1 MDAQVRFERLV
12 ARLRVRH
19 LRLVAE
25 TVALGSLKLAAEQC
39 GMTQPAA
46 SQALHEVERL
56 LDTPLFERGPRGMTP
71 TAAGQSLAAH
81 ARGSLGSLN
90 AASRDI
96 SQLEAG
102 LTLPLRIGGIA
113 PTVATLMAPALR
125 RLGAQQPGLCMRFI
139 EDSLEPLIEGLSNG
153 SFDLVLLRQLPV
165 EPSGFRFEML
175 YQDALLAVA
184 LPGHPL
190 ARRRRATLEDLL
202 AYRWLVPP
210 RPLAVAE
217 ALHLWLLRRGLKPR
231 LLPLE
236 TNAPSLAPTVLHGT
250 HDVLLA
256 PRSYLLPLLAPRT
269 LVALPVAL
277 DLDLAPLGALLPR
290 GTLSEPMRRFLA
302 ACRDVT

>member
-25 TVALGSLKLAAEQC
+25 TVALGSLKLAADKC

-90 AASRDI
+90 AASREI
-96 SQLEAG
+96 SNLEAG
-102 LTLPLRIGGIA
+102 LTLPLRVGGIP
-113 PTVATLMAPALR
+113 PTVAAVMAPALR
-125 RLGAQQPGLCMRFI
+125 RLCTQEPGLSLRFI

-153 SFDLVLLRQLPV
+153 SFDLVLSRQLAL
-165 EPSGFRFEML
+165 EPTGFRFEPL
-175 YQDALLAVA
+175 YQDTVLAVA

-190 ARRRRATLEDLL
+190 ARRRHATLEDLL
-202 AYRWLVPP
+202 AHRWLVPP

-217 ALHLWLLRRGLKPR
+217 VLHLWLSQRGLRPT
-231 LLPLE
+231 LLSLE
-236 TNAPSLAPTVLHGT
+236 TNAPSLAATVLQGT

-256 PRSYLLPLLAPRT
+256 PRSYLLTLLAQRT

-277 DLDLAPLGALLPR
+277 DMTLAPLGALLPR
-290 GTLSEPMRRFLA
+290 AGLTEPMRRFLA
-302 ACRDVT
+302 ACTA